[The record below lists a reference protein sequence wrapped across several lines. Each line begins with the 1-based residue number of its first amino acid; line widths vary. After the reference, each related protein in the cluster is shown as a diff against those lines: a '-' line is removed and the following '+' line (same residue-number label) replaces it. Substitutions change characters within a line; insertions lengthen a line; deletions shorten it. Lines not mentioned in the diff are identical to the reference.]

1 MNYDNLFEKIYNDF
15 KININKKYILISW
28 ITCDKGEYVLKNNY
42 KYKASNYNFYSIVK
56 LENCICHK
64 NNDTQI
70 SYYELI
76 FKILK
81 AKINENQISNYK
93 NLVVNNYL
101 SIKISM
107 DFIQNLHK
115 KIENDNIENNNN
127 IDNINIFNNIPYI
140 YFFIYNNEENII
152 KIFGSGNPKNIFTND
167 YNLLNFIEIPE
178 KEDIFE
184 NEINMKIKLL
194 EDKNIFRLKL
204 VKSIVKEM
212 KEQLD
217 NKGLKEIKNYLEE
230 NNI

>member
-1 MNYDNLFEKIYNDF
+1 MNYNNLFEKIYNDF
-15 KININKKYILISW
+15 QINTNKKYILISW
-28 ITCDKGEYVLKNNY
+28 ITCDKGECVLINND

-56 LENCICHK
+56 LENCLCHK

-70 SYYELI
+70 FYELI
-76 FKILK
+76 FKILEV
-81 AKINENQISNYK
+81 KINKNQISNYK
-93 NLVVNNYL
+93 NLIVNNYL
-101 SIKISM
+101 SIKINI
-107 DFIQNLHK
+107 DFIQ
-115 KIENDNIENNNN
+115 KIYENVQ
-127 IDNINIFNNIPYI
+127 NINIFNNIPYI
-140 YFFIYNNEENII
+140 YYFIYNNEENII
-152 KIFGSGNPKNIFTND
+152 KIYGSNDPKNIFTND

-217 NKGLKEIKNYLEE
+217 NKGLKEIKKYLEE